1 MAETKTPP
9 KWPVLFLTIV
19 AIVGAVLCVI
29 WFVRVWRGDN
39 NPTDRTVLLIFS
51 LLTVASGV
59 SVAVMA
65 KKRGS

>member
-1 MAETKTPP
+1 MVETKTPP

-19 AIVGAVLCVI
+19 AIVCAVLTLI
-29 WFVRVWRGDN
+29 WFVKVWQGDN
-39 NPTDRTVLLIFS
+39 PVDRTVLLLLS

-59 SVAVMA
+59 SVAIMA

>member
-19 AIVGAVLCVI
+19 AIVGAVLTLI
-29 WFVRVWRGDN
+29 WFVKVWQGDN
-39 NPTDRTVLLIFS
+39 PVDRTVLLLLS

-59 SVAVMA
+59 SVAIMA
-65 KKRGS
+65 KKSSS